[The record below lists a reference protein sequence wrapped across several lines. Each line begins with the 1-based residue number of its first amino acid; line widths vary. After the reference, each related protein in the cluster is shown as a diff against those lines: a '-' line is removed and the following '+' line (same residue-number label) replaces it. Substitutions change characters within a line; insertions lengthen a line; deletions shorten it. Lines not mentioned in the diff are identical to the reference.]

1 MNKGLSPIIS
11 TLVLIVIIFT
21 AAVIIYI
28 AVSGFIQP
36 QITPKISIIGKSL
49 ASEEA
54 RKGII
59 TLTIVNT
66 GNVPL
71 KLKYLRVLNPGISGT
86 VCYYSVKNVVNSGP
100 SDSGFTYLILGEPLI
115 SPFQS
120 LDIVIALRPASGNPN
135 NFVDK
140 NVVIDVIAFTPQ
152 NTEVAQI
159 ASFKYQLI

>member
-1 MNKGLSPIIS
+1 MNRGLSPIIS

-21 AAVIIYI
+21 ASVIIYI

-36 QITPKISIIGKSL
+36 QITPKISVVGKAL
-49 ASEEA
+49 ASEEGK
-54 RKGII
+54 KGII
-59 TLTIVNT
+59 TLTIVNS

-71 KLKYLRVLNPGISGT
+71 KLKYLRVLDPGITGT

-115 SPFQS
+115 PPFQS
-120 LDIVIALRPASGNPN
+120 LDIVIALRPASNNPN

-152 NTEVAQI
+152 NTEFTQI
-159 ASFKYQLI
+159 TSFKYQLI

>member
-21 AAVIIYI
+21 ASVIIYI

-36 QITPKISIIGKSL
+36 QITPKINVVGKAL

-59 TLTIVNT
+59 TLTIVNS

-71 KLKYLRVLNPGISGT
+71 KLKYLRVLEPGITGT

-100 SDSGFTYLILGEPLI
+100 SDSGFTYEVLGEPLI
-115 SPFQS
+115 PPFQS
-120 LDIVIALRPASGNPN
+120 LDIVIALRPASSNPN

-140 NVVIDVIAFTPQ
+140 NVIINVIAFTPQ
-152 NTEVAQI
+152 NTEFTQI
-159 ASFKYQLI
+159 ATFKFQLI

>member
-21 AAVIIYI
+21 ASVIIYI

-36 QITPKISIIGKSL
+36 QITPKINVVGKAL

-59 TLTIVNT
+59 TLTIVNS

-71 KLKYLRVLNPGISGT
+71 KLKYLRVLEPGITGT

-100 SDSGFTYLILGEPLI
+100 SDSGFTYEVLGEPLI
-115 SPFQS
+115 PPFQS
-120 LDIVIALRPASGNPN
+120 LDIVIVLRPASSNPN

-140 NVVIDVIAFTPQ
+140 NVIINVIAFTPQ
-152 NTEVAQI
+152 NTEFTQI
-159 ASFKYQLI
+159 ATFKFQLI